1 MSSELKANKISP
13 ATGTSFTL
21 GDSGDTFTL
30 PASATL
36 SIAGTI
42 DASSGTA
49 TGFGET
55 NSPSWFAK
63 ITSKQTLSGSTWTV
77 LNNATEQIDPD
88 SAYDNAT
95 YAFTVPSGKAGYYFV
110 TGGTMFPNGNDGY
123 HYRLRFTVNGTS
135 TGHQAWGRHESST
148 GGSQDVSLSLI
159 LSLSV
164 ADVVKMEGYTE
175 TAGDIGDGGDDA
187 ERCFFGGF
195 LIAGA

>member
-1 MSSELKANKISP
+1 MSEIKTDKLSP
-13 ATGTSFTL
+13 RTGAGTVTLGTS
-21 GDSGDTFTL
+21 GDSYTIPAGVTL
-30 PASATL
+30 TN
-36 SIAGTI
+36 AGTLTN
-42 DASSGTA
+42 SGTA

-123 HYRLRFTVNGTS
+123 HHRLRFTVNGTS
-135 TGHQAWGRHESST
+135 TGHQTWGRHESSS

>member
-1 MSSELKANKISP
+1 MSEIKTDKLSP
-13 ATGTSFTL
+13 RTGAGTVTLGTS
-21 GDSGDTFTL
+21 GDSYTIPAGVTL
-30 PASATL
+30 TN
-36 SIAGTI
+36 AGTLTN
-42 DASSGTA
+42 SGTA

-135 TGHQAWGRHESST
+135 TGHQAWGRHESSS

-195 LIAGA
+195 LIGGA